1 MSEWFDEEDP
11 ARIGHAGERG
21 LRFSCTMCGNCC
33 TGPPGYVLVSDD
45 EIRALAKRLGM
56 RAQDFRDRYT
66 HWTSRGISLT
76 ERETEFG
83 FDCVFLDRTS
93 VPGRAVCGV
102 YEDRPMQC
110 RTWPFWPENLRSR
123 EAWRRAARTCPGID
137 QGTLVPVE
145 EIRIRRAR
153 TPGGP

>member
-1 MSEWFDEEDP
+1 MSEWFDEPDP
-11 ARIGHAGERG
+11 ARIGHPHERG
-21 LRFSCTMCGNCC
+21 LRFACTMCGNCC

-45 EIRALAKRLGM
+45 EIRALAQRLGM
-56 RAQDFRDRYT
+56 REQDFRDRYT
-66 HWTSRGISLT
+66 HRTSRGISLH

-83 FDCVFLDRTS
+83 FDCVFLDRIS

-123 EAWRRAARTCPGID
+123 EAWRRAARTCPGINR
-137 QGTLVPVE
+137 GTLVPVE